1 MVSGSRI
8 PSQNV
13 AVIGIH
19 RSWLEEAN
27 IDTKLLLFLLLL
39 FLLLLLL
46 LLCGCAKD
54 AITQLSF

>member
-39 FLLLLLL
+39 LLLP
-46 LLCGCAKD
+46 CGCAKD